1 MLLLPGALGLLG
13 LLALSQAPPEPPVDE
28 PFREEITVSI
38 LSMTVRVV
46 NARGEPI
53 ADLMPEDFRVRV
65 GGREVPVVA
74 VDWVG
79 SGDAEPPL
87 PSIPPSSLGD
97 EGDGG
102 EEGTAPEAAAPREAG
117 KLVVFFVQA
126 DFDPTR
132 ISGQLRLRPYT
143 EELLTTLHP
152 ADRMAV
158 VSFDS
163 HLHLRQDFTGDR
175 EAVFAAID
183 RGILWGDSEMGAGSG
198 EVSLAPSFDPRKAM
212 DTASP
217 ERALEVTAEALQALP
232 GEKVMV
238 FLGWGMGSF
247 SSMGVHMRPAFA
259 PAVRALRRA
268 RASVFV
274 LDVTS
279 ADYHSLAAGLEAV
292 AEDTG
297 GAYLKTFG
305 LTGVATHFLSRA
317 ISGHYIVT
325 IDLSTAPEKGGAVEV
340 GLRRGLRGTVLARP
354 VTLR

>member
-1 MLLLPGALGLLG
+1 MLLLPGALLLLG
-13 LLALSQAPPEPPVDE
+13 LSQAPPQPPIEDQ
-28 PFREEITVSI
+28 FRDEITVSL

-46 NARGEPI
+46 NGRGEPI
-53 ADLMPEDFRVRV
+53 PDLAPEDFRVRV

-79 SGDAEPPL
+79 SGDAEPAL
-87 PSIPPSSLGD
+87 PPANL
-97 EGDGG
+97 G
-102 EEGTAPEAAAPREAG
+102 EEGTAPETAAPREAG
-117 KLVVFFVQA
+117 KLVVFFVQT
-126 DFDPTR
+126 DFETTR

-143 EELLTTLHP
+143 EELLATLHP

-175 EAVFAAID
+175 ESVFAAID
-183 RGILWGDSEMGAGSG
+183 RGMLWGDSEMGAGSG
-198 EVSLAPSFDPRKAM
+198 EVALAPSFDPRKAM
-212 DTASP
+212 DAASP

-232 GEKVMV
+232 GEKVIV

-247 SSMGVHMRPAFA
+247 SSMGVQMRPAFA

-279 ADYHSLAAGLEAV
+279 AGHHSLEVGLEAV
-292 AEDTG
+292 ASATG
-297 GAYLKTFG
+297 GTYSKTNV
-305 LTGVATHFLSRA
+305 LAGVATDFLAKA

-325 IDLSTAPEKGGAVEV
+325 IDPATVPEKGGVVEV
-340 GLRRGLRGTVLARP
+340 GLRRGLKGTVLARP

>member
-1 MLLLPGALGLLG
+1 
-13 LLALSQAPPEPPVDE
+13 
-28 PFREEITVSI
+28 
-38 LSMTVRVV
+38 MTVRVV
-46 NARGEPI
+46 NGRGEPI
-53 ADLMPEDFRVRV
+53 PDLAPEDFRVRV
-65 GGREVPVVA
+65 GGKEVPVVA

-79 SGDAEPPL
+79 SGDAEPAL
-87 PSIPPSSLGD
+87 PSSNLGD
-97 EGDGG
+97 EGA
-102 EEGTAPEAAAPREAG
+102 APEAAAPREAG
-117 KLVVFFVQA
+117 KLVVFFVQT
-126 DFDPTR
+126 DFETTR

-143 EELLTTLHP
+143 EELLATLHP

-163 HLHLRQDFTGDR
+163 HLHLRQDFTGDG

-183 RGILWGDSEMGAGSG
+183 RGMLWGDSEMGAGSG
-198 EVSLAPSFDPRKAM
+198 EVSLARSFDQQEAI
-212 DTASP
+212 DAASP

-232 GEKVMV
+232 GEKVIV

-247 SSMGVHMRPAFA
+247 SSMGVQMRPAFA

-279 ADYHSLAAGLEAV
+279 AGHHSLEVGLEAV
-292 AEDTG
+292 ASATG
-297 GAYLKTFG
+297 GTYAKTNV
-305 LTGVATHFLSRA
+305 LAGVATDLVAKA

-325 IDLSTAPEKGGAVEV
+325 IDPATVPEKGGTVDID
-340 GLRRGLRGTVLARP
+340 LRRGLKGTVLARP

>member
-1 MLLLPGALGLLG
+1 MLLIPGALLVLG
-13 LLALSQAPPEPPVDE
+13 LSVPAVPPEDPPVEE
-28 PFREEITVSI
+28 PFGEEITVSL

-46 NARGEPI
+46 NGRGEPI
-53 ADLMPEDFRVRV
+53 ADLAPEDFRVRV
-65 GGREVPVVA
+65 GGKEVPVVA

-79 SGDAEPPL
+79 AGDAEPALISATSANPGGE
-87 PSIPPSSLGD
+87 GD
-97 EGDGG
+97 EG
-102 EEGTAPEAAAPREAG
+102 TTPEAAAPRPAG
-117 KLVVFFVQA
+117 KLVVFFVQT
-126 DFDPTR
+126 DFETTR

-143 EELLTTLHP
+143 EDLLATLHP

-158 VSFDS
+158 ISFDS

-183 RGILWGDSEMGAGSG
+183 RGMLWGDSEMEAGSG
-198 EVSLAPSFDPRKAM
+198 EVSLAGSFDLQKAV
-212 DTASP
+212 DAASP
-217 ERALEVTAEALQALP
+217 ERALEVTGEALQALP
-232 GEKVMV
+232 GEKVIV

-247 SSMGVHMRPAFA
+247 GSMGVQMRPAFA

-279 ADYHSLAAGLEAV
+279 ADHHSLEVGLEAV
-292 AEDTG
+292 ASATG
-297 GAYLKTFG
+297 GTYSKTNV
-305 LTGVATHFLSRA
+305 LAGVATDLLAKA

-325 IDLSTAPEKGGAVEV
+325 IDPATVPEKGGGVEV
-340 GLRRGLRGTVLARP
+340 GLRRGLKGTVLARP

>member
-1 MLLLPGALGLLG
+1 MLLLPSVFLLVS
-13 LLALSQAPPEPPVDE
+13 LAQSPPEPPPVDE
-28 PFREEITVSI
+28 QFGEEITVSL

-46 NARGEPI
+46 NGRGEPI
-53 ADLMPEDFRVRV
+53 LDLAPGDFRVRV
-65 GGREVPVVA
+65 GGKEVPVVA

-79 SGDAEPPL
+79 SGDAEPAL
-87 PSIPPSSLGD
+87 PPSSLG
-97 EGDGG
+97 
-102 EEGTAPEAAAPREAG
+102 EEGAAPEAAAPREAG
-117 KLVVFFVQA
+117 KLVIFFVQT
-126 DFDPTR
+126 DFDSSR

-163 HLHLRQDFTGDR
+163 HLHLRQDFTADR
-175 EAVFAAID
+175 EAVFAGID
-183 RGILWGDSEMGAGSG
+183 RGMLWGDSEMGAGSG
-198 EVSLAPSFDPRKAM
+198 DVSLARSFDAEKAM
-212 DTASP
+212 DAASP

-232 GEKVMV
+232 GEKVIV

-247 SSMGVHMRPAFA
+247 SSLGVQMRPAFA

-279 ADYHSLAAGLEAV
+279 AGHHSLEVGLEAV
-292 AEDTG
+292 ASATG
-297 GAYLKTFG
+297 GTYAKTNV
-305 LTGVATHFLSRA
+305 LAGVATDFLAKA

-325 IDLSTAPEKGGAVEV
+325 IDPSTVPEKGGKVEV
-340 GLRRGLRGTVLARP
+340 DLRRGLKGTVLARP

>member
-1 MLLLPGALGLLG
+1 MLLLPSA
-13 LLALSQAPPEPPVDE
+13 LLALALTQAPAEPPVQDE
-28 PFREEITVSI
+28 FGEEITVSI
-38 LSMTVRVV
+38 LTMTVRVV
-46 NARGEPI
+46 NGRGEPI
-53 ADLMPEDFRVRV
+53 PDLAPEDFRVRV

-79 SGDAEPPL
+79 SGDAEPG
-87 PSIPPSSLGD
+87 IPPASL
-97 EGDGG
+97 G
-102 EEGTAPEAAAPREAG
+102 EEGAAPETAAPREAG
-117 KLVVFFVQA
+117 KLVVFFVQT
-126 DFDPTR
+126 DFETTR

-158 VSFDS
+158 ISFDS

-183 RGILWGDSEMGAGSG
+183 RGMLWGDSETGTGSG
-198 EVSLAPSFDPRKAM
+198 EVALSRSFDAQKAM
-212 DTASP
+212 DAASP

-232 GEKVMV
+232 GEKVIV

-247 SSMGVHMRPAFA
+247 SSMGVQMRPSFA

-279 ADYHSLAAGLEAV
+279 AGHHSLEVGLEAV
-292 AEDTG
+292 AQATG
-297 GAYLKTFG
+297 GTYSKTNV
-305 LTGVATHFLSRA
+305 LAGVATDFLAKA

-325 IDLSTAPEKGGAVEV
+325 IDPATVPEKGGAVEV

-354 VTLR
+354 VRLR